1 VFAKKGVKDT
11 TVEDLLAAAGVCRR
25 TFYRLFASKYDAL
38 DGLHEVTTSMLFEE
52 RRAALAVDEAPWEKL
67 ERMVDT
73 HLGFARRNKELVL
86 VLYGE
91 ALRPESPLAARRT
104 AMFERIG
111 AEFGERLHNVIGAT
125 PDPFVIQGLLVA
137 HEGIIHAMLGQDPV
151 DDAAMARAKAAMIR
165 MTAATIFAQG
175 AHLPPLPL
183 RGDGPTAPTHASM
196 SRQEEG

>member
-1 VFAKKGVKDT
+1 
-11 TVEDLLAAAGVCRR
+11 
-25 TFYRLFASKYDAL
+25 
-38 DGLHEVTTSMLFEE
+38 
-52 RRAALAVDEAPWEKL
+52 
-67 ERMVDT
+67 
-73 HLGFARRNKELVL
+73 
-86 VLYGE
+86 GE

-111 AEFGERLHNVIGAT
+111 TEFGERLRNLIGAT

-137 HEGIIHAMLGQDPV
+137 HEGIIHAMLMQDPV

-165 MTAATIFAQG
+165 ITSATISAQD

-183 RGDGPTAPTHASM
+183 RGDDPTAPTLASV